1 MEAKPN
7 LICCIFLLFIVS
19 CGDQEKIENLES
31 NREVGESSSKEKD
44 AGIRKIM
51 AIGYPEEEDR
61 NRFSPCRIQDSSRV
75 GDD

>member
-31 NREVGESSSKEKD
+31 NREVGESSSKEKI
-44 AGIRKIM
+44 AGL
-51 AIGYPEEEDR
+51 APIGDLIYFVANNYP
-61 NRFSPCRIQDSSRV
+61 SSCSTL
-75 GDD
+75 